1 MPDSEKKK
9 PRAPRAKKEQPII
22 AARVAIRVDGIV
34 DFTAEVTAR
43 EIDWSAYAPLNL
55 LRVTASALAEIAR
68 LNREWWIGNGGRR
81 ADLRGAD
88 LRGAYL
94 RGAYLQGADLRGADL
109 RGADLQGADLRGAD
123 LQGAD
128 LQGADLRGAYLRG
141 AYLQGAD
148 LQGADLQGA
157 DLQGADLQGADLRG
171 AYLQGADLR
180 GAYLRGADLRGAYLR
195 GADLPSPTVILLAAW
210 GALSA
215 PLTVEL
221 MRYDAANH
229 PDPTAF
235 DRWAGGGACPYSDV
249 KVERAALFTEN
260 RDLWTPGPCP
270 RPHDLMVAV
279 LAEKCPDW
287 TEEQRVA
294 FEAVFTARREA
305 VEKAQKERK

>member
-109 RGADLQGADLRGAD
+109 RGADLQGADLR
-123 LQGAD
+123 
-128 LQGADLRGAYLRG
+128 
-141 AYLQGAD
+141 
-148 LQGADLQGA
+148 GA